1 MAATAKK
8 TVITSLGSAFVGS
21 AFVSAFVS
29 AFLSP
34 VVSVCRSF

>member
-1 MAATAKK
+1 MATTAKK

-21 AFVSAFVS
+21 AFVSAF
-29 AFLSP
+29 LSP